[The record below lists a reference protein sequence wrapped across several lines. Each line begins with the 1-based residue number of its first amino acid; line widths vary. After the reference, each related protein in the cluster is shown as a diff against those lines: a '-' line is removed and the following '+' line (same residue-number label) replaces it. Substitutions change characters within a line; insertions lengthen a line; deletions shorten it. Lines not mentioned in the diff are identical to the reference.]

1 MNMKKSFSKFFVALI
16 IGILIA
22 VTLPVSAFA
31 AENGAG
37 EAADAPYLYCAF
49 YDSQDTERTTE
60 LDGNR
65 LSSGSYLVEVRLE
78 GMETLSVFQYTAEY
92 DPSVVTSL
100 STEATIVEQSGDM
113 SLGGIKVAD
122 AENGK
127 KRVVIALASTDEVG
141 TALGTDH
148 PENVI
153 ATMAVTLACA
163 DGETIDF
170 QDVFRFVTDPDLTFA
185 EADYHNGIEDVY
197 ALDIDTVTAYDKQLM
212 TADESPENEL
222 EPETI
227 TVSGKILIAADAMGT
242 ASDFGLRGVKV
253 YAYDNENNIIAETI
267 SNADGDASTWG
278 DYSLE
283 MPAGTTNIM
292 VGDYV
297 ADSIVNRSF
306 TIAGDAD
313 VENADVAVVM
323 CDYNDD
329 GFINVIDKGFFNTY
343 MRGEYSYYADFNND
357 GFINVID
364 KGFFNTCQRGGA
376 AGIDYGEALY
386 FE

>member
-1 MNMKKSFSKFFVALI
+1 MKKSFSKFFVALI
-16 IGILIA
+16 IGILLA

-37 EAADAPYLYCAF
+37 EATDAPYLYCAF
-49 YDSQDTERTTE
+49 YDAADTEQTTE

-65 LSSGSYLVEVRLE
+65 LSSGTYLVEVRLE

-100 STEATIVEQSGDM
+100 STEATIVENSGDM
-113 SLGGIKVAD
+113 SLGGIKVAN

-127 KRVVIALASTDEVG
+127 QRVVIALASTDEVG
-141 TALGTDH
+141 TSLGTDH
-148 PENVI
+148 PDNVI
-153 ATMAVTLACA
+153 ATMAVTIACA
-163 DGETIDF
+163 EGETIDF

-185 EADYHNGIEDVY
+185 EADYNDGIEDVY
-197 ALDIDTVTAYDKQLM
+197 ALDIVTPTAYDKQLM

-227 TVSGKILIAADAMGT
+227 TVSGKILIASDAQGT
-242 ASDFGLRGVKV
+242 ASAFGLRGVKV
-253 YAYDNENNIIAETI
+253 YAYDNDNQVIAETV
-267 SNADGDASTWG
+267 SNAAGDKSTWG

-283 MPAGTTNIM
+283 LPAGTTNLM

-297 ADSIVNRSF
+297 VDTIVNRGF

-313 VENADVAVVM
+313 VEDANVAVVM

-329 GFINVIDKGFFNTY
+329 TFINVIDKTVFNNAQKN
-343 MRGEYSYYADFNND
+343 EYSIYADFNND
-357 GFINVID
+357 EFVNVID
-364 KGFFNTCQRGGA
+364 KTVFNHIQNGGA
-376 AGIDYGEALY
+376 NGINYTTELQ
-386 FE
+386 F